1 MITAQLKLKVENNE
15 EAGYLEVQIKAIR
28 IFDNGKFVK
37 QAKFNYKLL
46 EDLASKKIPIT
57 DQEVLSLI
65 L

>member
-65 L
+65 I

>member
-46 EDLASKKIPIT
+46 EDLAGKKIPIT